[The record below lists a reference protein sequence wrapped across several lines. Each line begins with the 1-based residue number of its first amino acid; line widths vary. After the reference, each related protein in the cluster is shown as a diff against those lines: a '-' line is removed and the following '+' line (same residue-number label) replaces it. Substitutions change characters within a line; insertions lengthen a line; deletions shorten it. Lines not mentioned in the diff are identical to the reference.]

1 MEPLR
6 SIAQPSICQLMYGF
20 AKKWAQKSRAMISY
34 LSTLNIIPRKF
45 VTVEG
50 IAAHQQS
57 VFAVS
62 TYHRHKNK
70 AESPA
75 KGGAK

>member
-1 MEPLR
+1 MD
-6 SIAQPSICQLMYGF
+6 A
-20 AKKWAQKSRAMISY
+20 
-34 LSTLNIIPRKF
+34 TLNIIPRKI

-57 VFAVS
+57 VFAIS

>member
-1 MEPLR
+1 MDPLR

-20 AKKWAQKSRAMISY
+20 AKKMGA
-34 LSTLNIIPRKF
+34 TLNIIPRKI

-75 KGGAK
+75 KGKAK